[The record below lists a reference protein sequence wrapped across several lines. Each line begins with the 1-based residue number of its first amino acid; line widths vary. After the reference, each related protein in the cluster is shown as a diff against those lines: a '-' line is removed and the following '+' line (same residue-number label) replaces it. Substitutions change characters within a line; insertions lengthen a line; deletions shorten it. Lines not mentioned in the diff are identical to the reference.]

1 MESVMQQV
9 LVTGLGETCQE
20 SLVRELEKR
29 GHTVHVSPWGDAILD
44 HVERIPYR
52 GVVTGYPLPGAAFG
66 ILLSAIRSRASASRN
81 AGLVVISDPDSVG
94 DARRLIGRGVNRVVD
109 GSQPVNRVVREL
121 TALLAVAPRI
131 VSKLPA
137 KIALRMGDRPLSVLC
152 QTENLSLTGML
163 VRGCT
168 HCAPGARVAF
178 RIELPDE
185 DEPVE
190 GIAEITRKADPLREG
205 LQGFGAR
212 FLLFDGEG
220 QDRFQSWL
228 EARAGDVIH
237 G

>member
-1 MESVMQQV
+1 MQQI
-9 LVTGLGETCQE
+9 LVTGLGETYQE

-29 GHTVHVSPWGDAILD
+29 GYAVHVSPWEDAVLD
-44 HVERIPYR
+44 YVERIPFR

-81 AGLVVISDPDSVG
+81 AGLVVISDPHRIG

-109 GSQPVNRVVREL
+109 AGQPVAQAVREL
-121 TALLAVAPRI
+121 TALLSVAPRI
-131 VSKLPA
+131 ALKLPA

-152 QTENLSLTGML
+152 QTENVSLTGML

-168 HCAPGARVAF
+168 HCTPGTRVAF

-185 DEPVE
+185 DEPLE
-190 GIAEITRKADPLREG
+190 GIAEITRKTDPLREG

-220 QDRFQSWL
+220 QDRFHSWL
-228 EARAGDVIH
+228 EARSGDVVH